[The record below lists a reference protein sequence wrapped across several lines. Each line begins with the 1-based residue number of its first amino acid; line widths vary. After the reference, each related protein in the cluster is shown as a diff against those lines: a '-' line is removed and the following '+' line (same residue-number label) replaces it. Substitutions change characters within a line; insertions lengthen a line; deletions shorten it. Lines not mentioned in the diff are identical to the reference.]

1 MLHNDERVEDEDGA
15 VGVEE
20 ERKDVG
26 AIHAQIVVER
36 HKKRRRPVEEENEER
51 KSVRV
56 GQSRFHVE
64 HEDGE
69 EKHVN
74 SLLVLDQRQVLDC
87 EKEDA
92 LPIPLCFEWDEQ
104 QRNGS
109 NSSDDMGVKTKKG
122 LMCVREEVREDS
134 VVRRWILLY

>member
-1 MLHNDERVEDEDGA
+1 M
-15 VGVEE
+15 
-20 ERKDVG
+20 
-26 AIHAQIVVER
+26 
-36 HKKRRRPVEEENEER
+36 
-51 KSVRV
+51 

-74 SLLVLDQRQVLDC
+74 SLLVLDQRQVLDG

-134 VVRRWILLY
+134 VVRRWILLH